1 MKTYF
6 LAVLALEERNE
17 LIKLSSPNQ
26 LAMQLISFSILKSS
40 IPLQNFNQMENC
52 TTRQCLMPILNF
64 ISVFLLM
71 TSLTLWWFFFL
82 SFELHF
88 LKKKVNGS
96 DDMEIVDLSHWLQMQ
111 FVFYK
116 ATAGCLSLGCCL
128 PELVEQFQQTL
139 SFDISIKTILF
150 LLYDYDL
157 KKKKK
162 VSFKILPLLPT

>member
-71 TSLTLWWFFFL
+71 TSLTLWWCFFIIRVTL
-82 SFELHF
+82 SWKKSWWKWWYGNCGLVTLITDAVCLLQSNCWLFEFGMLPAWASGAIPANTF
-88 LKKKVNGS
+88 F
-96 DDMEIVDLSHWLQMQ
+96 WY
-111 FVFYK
+111 FYK
-116 ATAGCLSLGCCL
+116 DNTFFALWLWS
-128 PELVEQFQQTL
+128 
-139 SFDISIKTILF
+139 
-150 LLYDYDL
+150 

-162 VSFKILPLLPT
+162 SLI